1 MKIIHQKGY
10 SRDELKAW
18 RSIVHKNL
26 IDSAKDLVISA
37 HKLKRKFTETKN
49 EEVFCVSKKKQ
60 KKKRRKTYE
69 RERERKEKN
78 S

>member
-49 EEVFCVSKKKQ
+49 EEVFCVSKKKKKKK
-60 KKKRRKTYE
+60 KKKRKTGK
-69 RERERKEKN
+69 REEEKN